1 MAHTISESVRRAL
14 VFALVGALGCGGGDL
29 LLPDPPGG
37 GSVALTKVDG
47 DAQVGTVG
55 EALPSLL
62 VVQVLSERQQ
72 PVAGRV
78 VEFAP
83 TSDSA
88 AGQVSPQTA
97 LTDAAGEAKAR
108 WVLGTLPGSHVVTA
122 RIVDD
127 TTATQVA
134 EFTATAKAAAPDTIA
149 ALSSQSQSGRRNGKV
164 DTQPVVRVVD
174 RFGNPVQDVPVV
186 WLVTAG
192 EGRLE
197 QATTATDADGTAG
210 AQWTLGN
217 RLGIHRLTA
226 TVGGVTGSP
235 VTFSAT
241 VLF

>member
-1 MAHTISESVRRAL
+1 MPHPISKSVRRAL
-14 VFALVGALGCGGGDL
+14 AFALVGALGCGSGDL

-37 GSVALTKVDG
+37 GSVALTQVDG
-47 DAQVGTVG
+47 DAQIGTVG

-78 VEFAP
+78 GEFAL

-88 AGQVSPQTA
+88 AGEVRPQTA
-97 LTDAAGEAKAR
+97 VTDDAGEAKAR
-108 WVLGTLPGSHVVTA
+108 WVLGTSPGSHVVTA
-122 RIVDD
+122 RIVGGAAE
-127 TTATQVA
+127 TEAA

-149 ALSSQSQSGRRNGKV
+149 ALSAQSQSGRRNGRV
-164 DTQPVVRVVD
+164 DTQPLVRVVD

-186 WLVTAG
+186 WLVIAG
-192 EGRLE
+192 EGKVE
-197 QATTATDADGTAG
+197 QPTTTTGADGTAG
-210 AQWTLGN
+210 VQWTLGN